1 VGLVA
6 EGEDGKEMLL
16 KVVEKLKN
24 SKEGVVDQ
32 SDQNLQT
39 HVRNLSSIRVLGIL
53 MYFPHGTTRERS
65 YTICSNCLLSM
76 KS

>member
-1 VGLVA
+1 MTEVGVGLVA

-39 HVRNLSSIRVLGIL
+39 HVRNLSSIRVLGIA
-53 MYFPHGTTRERS
+53 
-65 YTICSNCLLSM
+65 
-76 KS
+76 